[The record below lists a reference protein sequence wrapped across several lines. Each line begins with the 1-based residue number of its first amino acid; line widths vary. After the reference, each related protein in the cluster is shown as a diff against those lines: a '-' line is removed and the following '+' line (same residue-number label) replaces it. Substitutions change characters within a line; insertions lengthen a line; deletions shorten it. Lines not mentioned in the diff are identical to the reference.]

1 MDGEY
6 DRAENLHLLDVL
18 DEAEGDP
25 LMIARIVGAVVLL
38 IFADPYW
45 ALEEYPGG
53 MRVLHSE
60 PVVFDGITYAFRV
73 AYRVE
78 EYLVPRGGKRG
89 KITLERVEPY
99 DVGDVLADRP
109 WSVREH

>member
-6 DRAENLHLLDVL
+6 DRAESLHFWDVL
-18 DEAEGDP
+18 DKAEGDP
-25 LMIARIVGAVVLL
+25 LMIARVIGAVVLL

-45 ALEEYPGG
+45 AVEEYPGG

-60 PVVFDGITYAFRV
+60 PVVFDGITYAYRV

-78 EYLVPRGGKRG
+78 EYLVPREGKRG
-89 KITLERVEPY
+89 KITLESAEAY
-99 DVGDVLADRP
+99 DVGDMLDDRP
-109 WSVREH
+109 WGVREH

>member
-6 DRAENLHLLDVL
+6 DRAESLHFLDLLDK
-18 DEAEGDP
+18 AKGDP
-25 LMIARIVGAVVLL
+25 VMIARVIGAVVLL
-38 IFADPYW
+38 IFKDPYW
-45 ALEEYPGG
+45 AVEEYPGG

-60 PVVFDGITYAFRV
+60 AVVFDGITYAVRV

-78 EYLVPRGGKRG
+78 EYPEPREGKRG
-89 KITLERVEPY
+89 KITLESAEEY
-99 DVGDVLADRP
+99 DVGDILDERP